1 MLFHSCQTPHFV
13 LFHKDSATLGRR
25 VARYAAEAVD
35 SGSHAL
41 VIAQAGTLQ
50 QVDLE
55 FHHRQVDTA
64 SGGRLLTLNAE
75 TVLEKISVD
84 GKPDPHLFDAVV
96 GSAVRSLCDGGRPLA
111 VYGEVVGVLCERGQH
126 AEAVRLEEMWNTL
139 LAGKS
144 VSLFCGYARSL
155 FETAEGALFYDR
167 IRATHTS
174 AYDDARGFVPRWLA
188 AA

>member
-1 MLFHSCQTPHFV
+1 MLPHSCQTPHFV
-13 LFHKDSATLGRR
+13 LFHKDSATLGKR
-25 VARYAAEAVD
+25 VARYVADAVHA
-35 SGSHAL
+35 GSHAL

-55 FHHRQVDTA
+55 FHQRQLDTA
-64 SGGRLLTLNAE
+64 GGGRLLTLDAE
-75 TVLEKISVD
+75 AVLEKISVD

-126 AEAVRLEEMWNTL
+126 DEAVQLEDMWNAL
-139 LAGKS
+139 LAGKR

-155 FETAEGALFYDR
+155 FETPEGAPFYER
-167 IRATHTS
+167 VRATHTS
-174 AYDDARGFVPRWLA
+174 AYDDARGFMPGWLA
-188 AA
+188 RA